1 MFSILIGNTRW
12 FSLAWWSPSGSLSYV
27 GNVFHSW
34 WTPHEPR
41 MNECMQRCQI
51 LARFWVHQLLGASWY
66 LYPEGQSQQS
76 KLWSGF
82 EYHHHLLGGGIQR
95 GDWNSSANPQTS
107 NGTSLSLSLSLSQP
121 SKADF
126 FLKDFLCSQAKD
138 RKKIQLLKLFAYVE
152 SLVESLILWWE
163 LNYIS
168 STSILYYMNGYR
180 IN

>member
-1 MFSILIGNTRW
+1 M
-12 FSLAWWSPSGSLSYV
+12 
-27 GNVFHSW
+27 GNVFYSG

-95 GDWNSSANPQTS
+95 GDLEFFCKPPNIKRNF
-107 NGTSLSLSLSLSQP
+107 SLSLSLSLSLYLNP
-121 SKADF
+121 PKLIF
-126 FLKDFLCSQAKD
+126 FLNDFLCSQAKD

-152 SLVESLILWWE
+152 SLVEFLILWWE